1 MCSDGTKVTNMLL
14 FIAIFT
20 KSVLNSHINIYI
32 YIYSM
37 SIRFNDVMASQLEV
51 AHLSQQ
57 QQVCAAPKAGL
68 NLVLL
73 QGR

>member
-1 MCSDGTKVTNMLL
+1 
-14 FIAIFT
+14 
-20 KSVLNSHINIYI
+20 
-32 YIYSM
+32 M